1 MTWVEQHAHAR
12 HWVFRE
18 LDRLIDQRSRTEH
31 NEQLH
36 HNRAKRTDSFVSGR
50 SSFHFSVGRALGKSG
65 DPSAYQHVH

>member
-36 HNRAKRTDSFVSGR
+36 HNRSEVRGPVR
-50 SSFHFSVGRALGKSG
+50 LRALLIPLLRRAG
-65 DPSAYQHVH
+65 AR